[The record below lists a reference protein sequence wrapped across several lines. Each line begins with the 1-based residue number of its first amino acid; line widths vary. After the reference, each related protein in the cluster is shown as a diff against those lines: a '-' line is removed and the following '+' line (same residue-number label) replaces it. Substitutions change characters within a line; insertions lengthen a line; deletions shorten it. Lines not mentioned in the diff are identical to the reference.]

1 MNWKTASPDR
11 YELLKGF
18 AHENRK
24 FMTEAESVFWDRVK
38 GGALGHKF
46 LRQHIVGDF
55 IVDFLCRDAQ
65 LVVEIDGG
73 YHAERTQEWDDTLR
87 QQWLESVGYH
97 VIRFT
102 NNEVLFDIDHT
113 IQVVENCINHRLSLK

>member
-24 FMTEAESVFWDRVK
+24 FMTEAESVFWNRVK

>member
-24 FMTEAESVFWDRVK
+24 FMTEAESVFWNRVK

-102 NNEVLFDIDHT
+102 NDEVLFDIDHT
-113 IQVVENCINHRLSLK
+113 IQVVENCINHRLP

>member
-24 FMTEAESVFWDRVK
+24 FMTEAESVFWNRGK
-38 GGALGHKF
+38 GGAIGHKF

-113 IQVVENCINHRLSLK
+113 MQVVENCINHRLSLK

>member
-24 FMTEAESVFWDRVK
+24 FMTEAESVFWNRVK
-38 GGALGHKF
+38 GGAIGHKF
-46 LRQHIVGDF
+46 LRQHIAGDF

-87 QQWLESVGYH
+87 QQWLQSVGYH

>member
-24 FMTEAESVFWDRVK
+24 FMTEAESVFWNRVK

-113 IQVVENCINHRLSLK
+113 IQIVENCISDCLSKR

>member
-24 FMTEAESVFWDRVK
+24 FMTEAESVFWSRVK
-38 GGALGHKF
+38 GMALGHKF

-73 YHAERTQEWDDTLR
+73 YHAERTQEWDDALR
-87 QQWLESVGYH
+87 QQWLESAGYR

-102 NNEVLFDIDHT
+102 NDEVLFDIDHT
-113 IQVVENCINHRLSLK
+113 IQIVENCINHRLSLK